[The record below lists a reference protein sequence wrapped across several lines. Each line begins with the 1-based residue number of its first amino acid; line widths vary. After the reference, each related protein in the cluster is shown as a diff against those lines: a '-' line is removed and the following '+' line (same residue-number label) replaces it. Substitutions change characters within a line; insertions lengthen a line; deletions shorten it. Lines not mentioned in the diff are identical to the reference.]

1 MDYKVEYIN
10 RDKKIIVPANS
21 ITKLRRILIQQ
32 YIGPMDKAKV
42 YNDKGQLKGE
52 IMRGYSDCLWRT
64 PEGNLYVLF
73 SNGMFRGKY

>member
-42 YNDKGQLKGE
+42 YNDKGQLKGV
-52 IMRGYSDCLWRT
+52 IMRGYSDILWRT
-64 PEGNLYVLF
+64 PKDKLYVLF
-73 SNGMFRGKY
+73 KDGSFRGEY